1 MFAYIFLVL
10 AVLSRILPHAGW
22 FNFTAV
28 GGALLFFG
36 ARRPMRESI
45 LPVVALMALDS
56 YLTVVQYGYGFHLA
70 EYLPTWGWYLGMIWL
85 GSVLLKKPSF
95 LRAVAAIVAGPT
107 SFFLASNFAVWV
119 TGTMYAKSL
128 AGLVSCF
135 AAGIPFYRNDAVST
149 AITVAVSF
157 GLPAL
162 LSLRAPA
169 LAEAKST
176 RR

>member
-22 FNFTAV
+22 FNFTVV

-70 EYLPTWGWYLGMIWL
+70 EYLPTWAWYFGMIWL
-85 GSVLLKKPSF
+85 GSALLGKPTF

-107 SFFLASNFAVWV
+107 SFFLVSNFVVWA
-119 TGTMYAKSL
+119 TGTMYAKSI
-128 AGLVSCF
+128 AGLMSCY
-135 AAGIPFYRNDAVST
+135 AAGVPFYRNDVAST
-149 AITVAVSF
+149 ALTVAIAF
-157 GLPAL
+157 G
-162 LSLRAPA
+162 APA
-169 LAEAKST
+169 LAGMMSLKAATAKAT
-176 RR
+176 RG